1 MPSHRDLADVMLAL
15 LSLPSGQLALSVA
28 NAHLSLRHGALVHS
42 GLQHLQFGVKVPNA
56 TFMCD
61 I

>member
-1 MPSHRDLADVMLAL
+1 MLAL
-15 LSLPSGQLALSVA
+15 LNLPSGQLALSVA
-28 NAHLSLRHGALVHS
+28 NAHLSALVHS